1 MKTINIF
8 LLSLIATNL
17 FSQVIIEKEVKT
29 EVNEVTV
36 FLEGA
41 QIIRKKTV
49 DLTKG
54 QTIIK
59 FTGLSPF
66 IDAKSVQVKAEG
78 ALTVLSVNHQQN
90 YLDKAEKPLE
100 LTDLEKKLAVIEDKI
115 KLENTYLSI
124 IKEELSFLQ
133 ENRNIGGKNDQ
144 VSVSNLQQTSDFYSS
159 KLTALK
165 LKEIERNKTLNT
177 LTEQKDDLQNQM
189 NLLTNKKNYPTGEIL
204 VKADVK
210 QAGNYAIEISYI
222 VGNASWFPTYDIRA
236 RNIEEPIQLIYK
248 ANVKQDTK
256 EDWQNVKLK
265 FSSAKPNVSGVA
277 PTLQTYFLNYNS
289 RPPVYKMSANIVSG
303 KVSDNTGEPLVGV
316 SVNVEGTTIGTVTDM
331 DGNYTITIPHNA
343 SQLTYSYIGFYKQT
357 LPVNNN
363 IMHVIL
369 EEETRALDEVVVVG
383 YGAKKSGLANMLQ
396 GKLAGIA
403 TDKSDIKIRGTSSI
417 AIPTTQIVNQTTVD
431 FEIKTP
437 YTIKSDNKNYTVDV
451 EFYDLPAFYKYYCV
465 PKIDKDAF
473 LIAHITNWEKY
484 NLLEGEA
491 NVFFEDTYVG
501 KTLMDVRNASD
512 TLEISLGRDKKVS
525 VNREKVKDFITKQFI
540 GSKKEETR
548 SWKTTVKNNKD
559 QAINLIILDQVPVST
574 NADIEVTAQN
584 ISGAKQ
590 NIETG
595 EVKWEFELKPTEKK
609 EFELRYSV
617 KFPKNRSL
625 IID

>member
-41 QIIRKKTV
+41 QIVRKKTV

-90 YLDKAEKPLE
+90 YLDKADKPLE

-177 LTEQKDDLQNQM
+177 LTEQKNDLQNQM

-204 VKADVK
+204 VKADAK

-236 RNIEEPIQLIYK
+236 KNIEEPIQLIYK

-289 RPPVYKMSANIVSG
+289 RPPVYKMSANSVSG

-331 DGNYTITIPHNA
+331 DGNYIITIPHNA

-357 LPVNNN
+357 LPINNN

-383 YGAKKSGLANMLQ
+383 YGTKKSGLSNMLQ

-437 YTIKSDNKNYTVDV
+437 YTIKSDNKSYTVDV

-559 QAINLIILDQVPVST
+559 QAINLIILDQIPVST

-617 KFPKNRSL
+617 KYPKNRSL

>member
-100 LTDLEKKLAVIEDKI
+100 LNDLEKKLAVIEDKI

-204 VKADVK
+204 VKADAK

-236 RNIEEPIQLIYK
+236 KNIEEPIQLIYK

-289 RPPVYKMSANIVSG
+289 RPPVYKMSANSVSG

-357 LPVNNN
+357 LPINNN

-383 YGAKKSGLANMLQ
+383 YGTKKSGLSNMLQ

-548 SWKTTVKNNKD
+548 SWKTTIKNNKD
-559 QAINLIILDQVPVST
+559 QAINLIILDQIPVST

-617 KFPKNRSL
+617 KYPKNRSL

>member
-1 MKTINIF
+1 MKTINIL
-8 LLSLIATNL
+8 LLSLIVTNL
-17 FSQVIIEKEVKT
+17 FSQVIPEKEVKT
-29 EVNEVTV
+29 DVNEVTV

-41 QIIRKKTV
+41 QVVRKKAV
-49 DLTKG
+49 ELTKG

-78 ALTVLSVNHQQN
+78 TVTVLSVNHQQN

-100 LTDLEKKLAVIEDKI
+100 LNDLEKKLAVIEDKI

-144 VSVSNLQQTSDFYSS
+144 VNVTNLQQTSDFYSS

-177 LTEQKDDLQNQM
+177 LTEQKNDLQDQM
-189 NLLTNKKNYPTGEIL
+189 NFLTNKKNYPTGEIMI
-204 VKADVK
+204 KADAK
-210 QAGNYAIEISYI
+210 QTGIYAIEISYI
-222 VGNASWFPTYDIRA
+222 VSNAGWFPTYDIRA
-236 RNIEEPIQLIYK
+236 KNIEEPIQLIYK

-289 RPPVYKMSANIVSG
+289 RPPVYKMSANSVSG

-316 SVNVEGTTIGTVTDM
+316 SVNVEGTTIGTVTDI

-343 SQLTYSYIGFYKQT
+343 SQITYSYIGFYKQT
-357 LPVNNN
+357 LPINNN
-363 IMHVIL
+363 IIHVIL
-369 EEETRALDEVVVVG
+369 EEDTRALDEVVVVG
-383 YGAKKSGLANMLQ
+383 YGVKKSSLSNMLQ
-396 GKLAGIA
+396 GKVAGIA
-403 TDKSDIKIRGTSSI
+403 TDKSDIKIRGTNSI
-417 AIPTTQIVNQTTVD
+417 AIPTAQTVNQTTVD

-559 QAINLIILDQVPVST
+559 QAINLIILDQIPVST
-574 NADIEVTAQN
+574 NADIEVSVQN

-590 NIETG
+590 NTETG
-595 EVKWEFELKPTEKK
+595 EIKWEFELKPTEKK
-609 EFELRYSV
+609 DFELKYSV
-617 KFPKNRSL
+617 KYPKNRSL